1 MVSFDLIFLFTA
13 ELAESAEPNNF
24 SFARERPRQVGIQA
38 QVIEKSQALGAVI
51 NIKLT
56 IRMV

>member
-1 MVSFDLIFLFTA
+1 MVCFGFNVILTA
-13 ELAESAEPNNF
+13 ELAESAEPNIF